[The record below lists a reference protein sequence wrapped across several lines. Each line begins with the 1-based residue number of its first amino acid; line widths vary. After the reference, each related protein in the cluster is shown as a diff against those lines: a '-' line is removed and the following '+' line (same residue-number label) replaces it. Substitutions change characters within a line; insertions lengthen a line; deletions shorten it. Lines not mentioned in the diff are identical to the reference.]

1 METYSRSWKTTS
13 QVRREEAVWSDD
25 LEWIS
30 LICRVTSLVSVAL
43 RLSQEQEAARQR
55 SLEDQ
60 EEEIMRQVLEL
71 SLREK

>member
-1 METYSRSWKTTS
+1 M
-13 QVRREEAVWSDD
+13 RREEAVWSDD

-30 LICRVTSLVSVAL
+30 LICRVTSRVSVAL

-60 EEEIMRQVLEL
+60 EEEILRQVLEL

>member
-1 METYSRSWKTTS
+1 METYSRSWRTTS

>member
-1 METYSRSWKTTS
+1 M
-13 QVRREEAVWSDD
+13 RREEAVWSDD

-60 EEEIMRQVLEL
+60 EEEILRQVLEL

>member
-1 METYSRSWKTTS
+1 M
-13 QVRREEAVWSDD
+13 RREEAVWSDD

>member
-13 QVRREEAVWSDD
+13 QVRREEAVWSDG
-25 LEWIS
+25 LKWIS

>member
-1 METYSRSWKTTS
+1 METYSRSWRTTS

-60 EEEIMRQVLEL
+60 EEEILRQVLEL

>member
-1 METYSRSWKTTS
+1 METYSRSWRTTS
-13 QVRREEAVWSDD
+13 QVRSEEAVWSDD